1 MMKYEMLYILST
13 KLDDEAKE
21 AVIAKFEGIVKN
33 AGGTVESTDK
43 WGVKKLA
50 YAINYQ
56 TEGYYVLM
64 TFECETSVIA
74 EITRV
79 AGITEGM
86 LRQMVTK
93 RA

>member
-1 MMKYEMLYILST
+1 MLYILST

-64 TFECETSVIA
+64 TFECDPSVIA

-93 RA
+93 RV

>member
-1 MMKYEMLYILST
+1 MTKYEMLYILST
-13 KLDDEAKE
+13 KLEDEARD
-21 AVIAKFEGIVKN
+21 AIIAKFEGIVTE
-33 AGGTVESTDK
+33 AGGKVEGIDK

-50 YAINYQ
+50 HAINYQ

>member
-1 MMKYEMLYILST
+1 MTKDEMLYILST
-13 KLDDEAKE
+13 KLEDEARD
-21 AVIAKFEGIVKN
+21 AIIAKFEGIVTE
-33 AGGTVESTDK
+33 AGGKVEGIDK

>member
-1 MMKYEMLYILST
+1 MKYEMLYILST

-64 TFECETSVIA
+64 TFECDPSVIA

-93 RA
+93 RV